1 MDRNGGKNQQRA
13 RPFVN
18 PQRMAASFCGALL
31 CVCLPAAVWFA
42 LLPAANAVGCTSIV
56 RPWKSP
62 RDRAGK
68 PQHKQRTEKT
78 SRVFYGLGEA
88 LLDVENHR
96 SRHSRFVGIPKGPCP
111 FGASFSILSVRA
123 ESMACGARP
132 PLRSGKKP
140 GGRLRYAAE
149 KSTRRAFPL
158 RSGKRAQR
166 STSSL
171 TLRGKCPS
179 GAFKDK

>member
-1 MDRNGGKNQQRA
+1 MFVQRSMERPKEGFCPGRPVRSAPGGLALVQ
-13 RPFVN
+13 PF
-18 PQRMAASFCGALL
+18 PCPDLGGLAPPL
-31 CVCLPAAVWFA
+31 CL
-42 LLPAANAVGCTSIV
+42 
-56 RPWKSP
+56 SP
-62 RDRAGK
+62 RDRTRSA
-68 PQHKQRTEKT
+68 PHKQRTEKT